1 MAETLPIEIAP
12 TAAAASKL
20 NVTFFIAKPPFLQA
34 KAAANGFRFKSVQTP
49 ASEVTLCR
57 LSDRLIE
64 LNQRPIIG
72 KAKMTEIR
80 WRDVGY

>member
-1 MAETLPIEIAP
+1 MA
-12 TAAAASKL
+12 SD
-20 NVTFFIAKPPFLQA
+20 
-34 KAAANGFRFKSVQTP
+34 FKSDQMP

-80 WRDVGY
+80 WRDVGYWAQS